1 MRERAWDTQGA
12 NKTGVPT
19 RPEPLLIRPDG
30 AGTIRPQLLE
40 GLGPAQPERYS
51 RFQRAE
57 FKKHALNCHSS
68 NHSTTV
74 AKDTVNP

>member
-12 NKTGVPT
+12 NKTGAPT

-40 GLGPAQPERYS
+40 G
-51 RFQRAE
+51 
-57 FKKHALNCHSS
+57 H
-68 NHSTTV
+68 
-74 AKDTVNP
+74 